1 MLQVSGK
8 EFDVADNSND
18 SARWKNYACNKAGD
32 FLCDDELL
40 SVTESENSEKSSD
53 HTHYYYSII
62 YKIKLKVMN

>member
-8 EFDVADNSND
+8 EFDVADNPND
-18 SARWKNYACNKAGD
+18 SARWKNYTCNKAGD

-62 YKIKLKVMN
+62 YKIKQKVMN

>member
-8 EFDVADNSND
+8 ELDVADNPNNF
-18 SARWKNYACNKAGD
+18 ARRENYTCNKAGD

-62 YKIKLKVMN
+62 YKIKQEVIN

>member
-8 EFDVADNSND
+8 ELDVADNPND
-18 SARWKNYACNKAGD
+18 SARWKNYTCNKAGD

-62 YKIKLKVMN
+62 YTIKQKVIN